1 MYEQRSSMYDQRS
14 NVFLWLGYTVA
25 LLLLLFVS
33 GGIFARFPLL
43 GSVPDCLPVAIAF
56 VAVLEGRFFGS
67 VYGMGA
73 GLLVTL
79 THAGH
84 GSGMILLGALIG
96 MFAGGWYERKLR
108 RFFGPCMMSA
118 ALALLAAALIRG
130 VAALC
135 FSTGATPLA
144 VLRIGGLEAIYSLLL
159 AVPAYPMFLFVHKHL
174 SNG

>member
-33 GGIFARFPLL
+33 RGIFARFPLL

-79 THAGH
+79 AHTGH

-96 MFAGGWYERKLR
+96 MIAGGWYERKLR
-108 RFFGPCMMSA
+108 RYFGPCMMSA
-118 ALALLAAALIRG
+118 ALALLAAALFRG
-130 VAALC
+130 VAAIC
-135 FSTGATPLA
+135 FSSGAAILT
-144 VLRIGGLEAIYSLLL
+144 VVRIGGMEALYSLLL